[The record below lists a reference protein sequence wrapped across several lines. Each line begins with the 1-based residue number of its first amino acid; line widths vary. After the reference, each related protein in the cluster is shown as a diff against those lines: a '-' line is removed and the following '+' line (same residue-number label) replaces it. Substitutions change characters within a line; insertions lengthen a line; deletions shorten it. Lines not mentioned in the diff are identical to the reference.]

1 MGVKEVL
8 DGYTYLKNIIHL
20 WKRYWIKRM
29 AKMNEMVGMNNRLV
43 MSRGKKR
50 LRVVCPF
57 KRQELCKLI
66 GFIILAD
73 TYGMKVHKL

>member
-1 MGVKEVL
+1 
-8 DGYTYLKNIIHL
+8 
-20 WKRYWIKRM
+20 M

-50 LRVVCPF
+50 LRIVCPF

-66 GFIILAD
+66 SFIILAD
-73 TYGMKVHKL
+73 TYGMKVHKLWSEIPSTVGNKSRTKPR